1 MYRCFVGEAL
11 KALTQNTATY
21 VGYEDFIEHGLILQR
36 NYAEMIN
43 PEREPEPEETEDTR
57 SCDEIAAEI
66 FQNMKR
72 KGVK

>member
-11 KALTQNTATY
+11 KDLTQNTATY
-21 VGYEDFIEHGLILQR
+21 VGYEDFIEHGLILQKS
-36 NYAEMIN
+36 YADIIN
-43 PEREPEPEETEDTR
+43 PEHEPEPENEDTR